1 MPAICNMPSNK
12 NEQIKFRLTGLYT
25 RRIILL
31 VIITF
36 LLSCNG
42 NYQTFEKSHNS
53 IRTGMS
59 LRQVFESGLADYMI
73 RMKNKSVPGG
83 TLSAKQPVSN
93 TCKRHVLDISYFDS
107 SFSGAFWV
115 RVYCGMNEPSAPQV
129 IPERSFKNKEDFLQA
144 LDTEYASFAR
154 SMEFRVESPPKK
166 MFGVYDHYTF
176 TTNETGK
183 ISAVSKVILSP

>member
-1 MPAICNMPSNK
+1 
-12 NEQIKFRLTGLYT
+12 
-25 RRIILL
+25 
-31 VIITF
+31 
-36 LLSCNG
+36 
-42 NYQTFEKSHNS
+42 
-53 IRTGMS
+53 MS

-73 RMKNKSVPGG
+73 RMKNKNVPGG

-107 SFSGAFWV
+107 TFSSAFWV
-115 RVYCGMNEPSAPQV
+115 RVYCGMNEPSAPQA

-166 MFGVYDHYTF
+166 MLEYMTIIHLRPMKQERFSRSQKSYFPH
-176 TTNETGK
+176 E
-183 ISAVSKVILSP
+183 